1 MKSYNRGKTL
11 NRVIKSEVLLIH
23 FRLKIYILLFSLWG
37 AGGFAQNTYIDP
49 TVTAAMILYSENLKA
64 KQNDVI
70 DETSKLKDAQAWV
83 GTQMVLANDIQ
94 NKILKGLKEV
104 SGTLQNGIQ
113 VKEIYS
119 ELNKCYTY
127 SSQVVKLASARPEF
141 AVFGVHASQKT
152 YEQSLKIVT
161 DISDIL
167 ASGELNLATSG
178 DRYKI
183 LHNISENVKNLK
195 LWLLAIKLRLEKA
208 IRLGFWNSVNPFAG
222 YINTDKGIVE
232 NIMNRYK
239 RNF

>member
-1 MKSYNRGKTL
+1 MKTHKTSL
-11 NRVIKSEVLLIH
+11 RNTRKIPSPLERVWV
-23 FRLKIYILLFSLWG
+23 RLLFLLLPLWG
-37 AGGFAQNTYIDP
+37 TWGFSQNTYIDP

-83 GTQMVLANDIQ
+83 GTQMVVANDIQ

-119 ELNKCYTY
+119 ELNKCYNY
-127 SSQVVKLASARPEF
+127 SSQVVQLASQHPQYTI
-141 AVFGVHASQKT
+141 FGVKASQKT

-161 DISDIL
+161 DVSDIL
-167 ASGELNLATSG
+167 ASGELNLATAG

-208 IRLGFWNSVNPFAG
+208 NRLGFWNSINPFAG
-222 YINTDKGIVE
+222 YINTDKDIVE

>member
-1 MKSYNRGKTL
+1 MKTL
-11 NRVIKSEVLLIH
+11 S
-23 FRLKIYILLFSLWG
+23 LLFL
-37 AGGFAQNTYIDP
+37 GFFGLLSAQNTYIDP

-64 KQNDVI
+64 KQNEVI
-70 DETSKLKDAQAWV
+70 DETSKLKDAQTWV
-83 GTQMVLANDIQ
+83 GTQMVAANDIQ

-113 VKEIYS
+113 VQEIYS

-127 SSQVVKLASARPEF
+127 SSQVVQLASQHPQYAI
-141 AVFGVHASQKT
+141 FGAKASQKT

-161 DISDIL
+161 DVTDIL
-167 ASGELNLATSG
+167 ASGELNLATAG

-183 LHNISENVKNLK
+183 LHNISGNVKSLK

-208 IRLGFWNSVNPFAG
+208 NRLGFLNSINPFAG
-222 YINTDKGIVE
+222 YINTDKAIV
-232 NIMNRYK
+232 NDIMNRYK

>member
-1 MKSYNRGKTL
+1 MKTHKTSL
-11 NRVIKSEVLLIH
+11 RNTRKTPSPLERVGV
-23 FRLKIYILLFSLWG
+23 RLLFLLLPLWG
-37 AGGFAQNTYIDP
+37 TGVFSQNTYIDP

-83 GTQMVLANDIQ
+83 GTQMVVANDIQ

-119 ELNKCYTY
+119 ELNKCYNY
-127 SSQVVKLASARPEF
+127 SSQVVQLASQHPQYTI
-141 AVFGVHASQKT
+141 FGVKASQKT

-161 DISDIL
+161 DVSDIL
-167 ASGELNLATSG
+167 ASGELNLATAG
-178 DRYKI
+178 DPYKI

-208 IRLGFWNSVNPFAG
+208 NRLGFWNSINPFAG

>member
-1 MKSYNRGKTL
+1 MKTHKTSL
-11 NRVIKSEVLLIH
+11 RNTRKTPSPLERVGV
-23 FRLKIYILLFSLWG
+23 RLLFLLLPLWG
-37 AGGFAQNTYIDP
+37 TGVFSQNTYIDP

-83 GTQMVLANDIQ
+83 GTQMVVANDIQ

-119 ELNKCYTY
+119 ELNKCYNY
-127 SSQVVKLASARPEF
+127 SSQVVQLASQHPQYTI
-141 AVFGVHASQKT
+141 FGVKASQKT

-161 DISDIL
+161 DVSDIL
-167 ASGELNLATSG
+167 ASGELNLATAG
-178 DRYKI
+178 DRYKT

-208 IRLGFWNSVNPFAG
+208 NRLGFWNSINPFAG

>member
-1 MKSYNRGKTL
+1 
-11 NRVIKSEVLLIH
+11 
-23 FRLKIYILLFSLWG
+23 
-37 AGGFAQNTYIDP
+37 
-49 TVTAAMILYSENLKA
+49 MILYSENLKA
-64 KQNDVI
+64 KQNEVI

-83 GTQMVLANDIQ
+83 GTQMVAANDIQ

-119 ELNKCYTY
+119 ELNKCYNY
-127 SSQVVKLASARPEF
+127 SSQVVQLASQHPQYAI
-141 AVFGVHASQKT
+141 FGVKASQKT

-161 DISDIL
+161 DVSDIL
-167 ASGELNLATSG
+167 ASGELNLASAG

-208 IRLGFWNSVNPFAG
+208 NRLGFWNSINPFAG

-232 NIMNRYK
+232 SIMNRYK

>member
-1 MKSYNRGKTL
+1 MKTHKTSL
-11 NRVIKSEVLLIH
+11 RNTRKIPSPLERVGV
-23 FRLKIYILLFSLWG
+23 RLLFLLLPLWG
-37 AGGFAQNTYIDP
+37 TGGFSQNTYIDP

-83 GTQMVLANDIQ
+83 GTQMVVANDIQ

-119 ELNKCYTY
+119 ELNKCYNY
-127 SSQVVKLASARPEF
+127 SSQVVQLASQHPQYTI
-141 AVFGVHASQKT
+141 FGVKASQKT

-161 DISDIL
+161 DVSDIL
-167 ASGELNLATSG
+167 ASGELNLATAG

-208 IRLGFWNSVNPFAG
+208 NRLGFWNSINPFAG
-222 YINTDKGIVE
+222 YINTDKDIVE

>member
-1 MKSYNRGKTL
+1 MK
-11 NRVIKSEVLLIH
+11 
-23 FRLKIYILLFSLWG
+23 KISFLFLG
-37 AGGFAQNTYIDP
+37 LGGFLQAQNTYIDP

-70 DETSKLKDAQAWV
+70 DETSKLKEAQAWV
-83 GTQMVLANDIQ
+83 GTQMVAANDIQ

-113 VKEIYS
+113 VQEIYT
-119 ELNKCYTY
+119 ELNKCYSY
-127 SSQVVKLASARPEF
+127 SSQIVQLASAHPEYI
-141 AVFGVHASQKT
+141 VFGTKATQKT

-161 DISDIL
+161 DITDIL
-167 ASGELNLATSG
+167 TSGEQNLATAG

-183 LHNISENVKNLK
+183 LHSIAGNVKNLK

-208 IRLGFWNSVNPFAG
+208 NRLGFWNSINPFAG

-232 NIMNRYK
+232 GIMNKYK

>member
-1 MKSYNRGKTL
+1 MKKFS
-11 NRVIKSEVLLIH
+11 
-23 FRLKIYILLFSLWG
+23 LKIVILLFSFWG
-37 AGGFAQNTYIDP
+37 MLSFSQNTYIDP

-64 KQNDVI
+64 KQNEVI

-83 GTQMVLANDIQ
+83 GTQMVAANEIQ

-113 VKEIYS
+113 VQQIYS
-119 ELNKCYTY
+119 ELNKCYNY
-127 SSQVVKLASARPEF
+127 SSEVVQLASAHPQY
-141 AVFGVHASQKT
+141 AIFGVKASQKT

-161 DISDIL
+161 DVSDVL
-167 ASGELNLATSG
+167 ASGELNLATAG

-183 LHNISENVKNLK
+183 LHNISENLKNLK
-195 LWLLAIKLRLEKA
+195 LWLLAIKLRLEKVN
-208 IRLGFWNSVNPFAG
+208 RLGFWNFINPFAG

-232 NIMNRYK
+232 NIMNKYK

>member
-1 MKSYNRGKTL
+1 MKK
-11 NRVIKSEVLLIH
+11 
-23 FRLKIYILLFSLWG
+23 FKIFQLLFALLGTMS
-37 AGGFAQNTYIDP
+37 FAQNTYIDP

-64 KQNDVI
+64 KQNEVVE
-70 DETSKLKDAQAWV
+70 ETSKLKNAQTWV
-83 GTQMVLANDIQ
+83 GTQMVAANDIQ
-94 NKILKGLKEV
+94 NKLLKGLKEV

-119 ELNKCYTY
+119 ELNKCYKY
-127 SSQVVKLASARPEF
+127 SSEVVQLASQHPQY
-141 AVFGVHASQKT
+141 AVFGTKASQKT

-161 DISDIL
+161 DVSEIL
-167 ASGELNLATSG
+167 ASGELNLATAG

-183 LHNISENVKNLK
+183 LHNISGNVKNLK

-208 IRLGFWNSVNPFAG
+208 NRLGFWNSINPFAG
-222 YINTDKGIVE
+222 YINTDKAIVE